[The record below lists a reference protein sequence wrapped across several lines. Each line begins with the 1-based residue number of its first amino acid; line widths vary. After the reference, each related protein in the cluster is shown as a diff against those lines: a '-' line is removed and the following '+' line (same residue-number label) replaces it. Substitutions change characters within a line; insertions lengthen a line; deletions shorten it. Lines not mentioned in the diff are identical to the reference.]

1 MVSGERCLRGGWVRK
16 GGWGPG
22 DLIAIGCLVCDHGW
36 TPLSVA
42 ETGFV
47 HLVKGER

>member
-1 MVSGERCLRGGWVRK
+1 MRE